1 VAFKFLGDTT
11 AERLMRRCD
20 ICGMLYAQDDSEGS
34 FDDVPELAKED
45 DKKDAVTPAR
55 TPTKAA
61 NPKATKAT
69 KAKAKPRASAA
80 KAKPRASARKAAAR
94 RAKKGGA
101 VKKAVAVVDTKV
113 AKPPAAKKKAAKK
126 KKAPGLLIADFN
138 IAPRT
143 FATTS
148 SMRARE

>member
-45 DKKDAVTPAR
+45 DQKDAVTPAR
-55 TPTKAA
+55 TPTKKAA

-80 KAKPRASARKAAAR
+80 KAKPRASARKAAAP
-94 RAKKGGA
+94 KKGAA